1 MPGRIAAAVAMAGHP
16 PLPTQPAVVRCI
28 LDSLAAAY
36 AATTETVA
44 TLTGHDVGVVH
55 IVGGGSRNGLLC
67 QLTADALGKP
77 VLAGPAEATALGN
90 VLVQARAGGALP
102 QDLAALRR
110 RFGLPRG
117 PCAVP
122 SPDDPTKE
130 PSSVSS
136 KPAPIAPVNIKAVAT
151 QAGVSVGTVSNVL
164 NRPSAVR
171 PATRARVEAAIIELG
186 FVPNAS
192 ARQLVVGQ
200 NHTIAYVVLDAS
212 NPFFTDVARGIEDV
226 AETKNLSLFICN
238 SDQSEEREDRFLER
252 LTELRVR
259 GVLITALEYENPRLA
274 QLRQLGVPVV
284 LVDRAPTLA
293 DDWCAVGVDDL
304 AGGDMAI
311 AHLLDTGRD
320 KLVFVGGPTN
330 VPQLSDR
337 LTGARNAVAR
347 AGLGEESFSVLDT
360 SSPTIAQGRRA
371 GERLLGLSKRSRPN
385 GVFCA
390 NDLLAF
396 GLVQVLLQHGVRVPE
411 DIAVVGY
418 DDIEL
423 ADAASV
429 PLTSVSQPRHALGR
443 SRRRVAPRRGH

>member
-1 MPGRIAAAVAMAGHP
+1 
-16 PLPTQPAVVRCI
+16 
-28 LDSLAAAY
+28 
-36 AATTETVA
+36 
-44 TLTGHDVGVVH
+44 
-55 IVGGGSRNGLLC
+55 
-67 QLTADALGKP
+67 
-77 VLAGPAEATALGN
+77 
-90 VLVQARAGGALP
+90 
-102 QDLAALRR
+102 
-110 RFGLPRG
+110 
-117 PCAVP
+117 
-122 SPDDPTKE
+122 
-130 PSSVSS
+130 VSS
-136 KPAPIAPVNIKAVAT
+136 KAVPAAPINIKDVAT
-151 QAGVSVGTVSNVL
+151 RAGVSVGTVSNVL

-171 PATRARVEAAIIELG
+171 PATRARVEAAIVQLG

-212 NPFFTDVARGIEDV
+212 NPFFTDVARGIEEV
-226 AETKNLSLFICN
+226 AETQDLSLFICN

-259 GVLITALEYENPRLA
+259 GVLITALEYGNTRLA

-284 LVDRAPTLA
+284 LVDRAPALA

-311 AHLLDTGRD
+311 AHLLETGRD
-320 KLVFVGGPTN
+320 KIVFVGGPTN

-337 LTGARNAVAR
+337 LTGARNAVAG

-411 DIAVVGY
+411 DVAVVGY

-443 SRRRVAPRRGH
+443 TGAELLLEEATDPNHEHRHILFPPELVARASTVQRSRI

>member
-1 MPGRIAAAVAMAGHP
+1 
-16 PLPTQPAVVRCI
+16 
-28 LDSLAAAY
+28 
-36 AATTETVA
+36 
-44 TLTGHDVGVVH
+44 
-55 IVGGGSRNGLLC
+55 
-67 QLTADALGKP
+67 
-77 VLAGPAEATALGN
+77 
-90 VLVQARAGGALP
+90 
-102 QDLAALRR
+102 
-110 RFGLPRG
+110 
-117 PCAVP
+117 
-122 SPDDPTKE
+122 
-130 PSSVSS
+130 VSS
-136 KPAPIAPVNIKAVAT
+136 KAVPVAPINIKDVAT
-151 QAGVSVGTVSNVL
+151 RAGVSVGTVSNVL

-171 PATRARVEAAIIELG
+171 PATRARVESAIVELG

-212 NPFFTDVARGIEDV
+212 NPFFTDVARGIEEV
-226 AETKNLSLFICN
+226 AETQDLSLFICN

-259 GVLITALEYENPRLA
+259 GVLITALEYGNTRLA

-284 LVDRAPTLA
+284 LVDRAPALA

-311 AHLLDTGRD
+311 AHLLETGRD

-337 LTGARNAVAR
+337 LTGARNAVAG
-347 AGLGEESFSVLDT
+347 AGLSAESFSVLDT

-396 GLVQVLLQHGVRVPE
+396 GLVQALLQHGVRVPE

-443 SRRRVAPRRGH
+443 TGAELLLEEATDPHHEHRHILFPPELVARASTVQRSRI